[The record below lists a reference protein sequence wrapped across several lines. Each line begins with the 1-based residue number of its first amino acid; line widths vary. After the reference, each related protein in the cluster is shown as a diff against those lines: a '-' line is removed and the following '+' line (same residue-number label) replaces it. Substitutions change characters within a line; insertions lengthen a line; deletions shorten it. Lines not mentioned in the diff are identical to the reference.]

1 MKVEFRQVKAGGSE
15 FSFSVPATDL
25 ELEIEG
31 FKFSEPIEVV
41 LTATKS
47 GDEMVFQG
55 KVSTLIEAE
64 CARCLELFEK
74 RISSKVQFVV
84 QFMDVGGPEDTGDD
98 DFVVLPKTTEDY
110 DISDRVRETIILE
123 LPYKPLCKV
132 DCRGLCP
139 MCGADLNETDCGC
152 TQDKTDERWDAL
164 RELFGE

>member
-31 FKFSEPIEVV
+31 FKFSEPIEVE

-47 GDEMVFQG
+47 GDEIVFQG

-74 RISSKVQFVV
+74 RISSKMQFVV

-123 LPYKPLCKV
+123 LPYKPLCKA
-132 DCRGLCP
+132 DCKGLCP